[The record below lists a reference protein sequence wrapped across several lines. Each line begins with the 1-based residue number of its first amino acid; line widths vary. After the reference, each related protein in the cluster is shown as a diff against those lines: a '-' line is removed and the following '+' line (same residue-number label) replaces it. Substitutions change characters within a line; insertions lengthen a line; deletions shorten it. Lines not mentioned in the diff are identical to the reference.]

1 MTRRTCS
8 TVDDFFNLFF
18 CCNSYLH
25 NTCQGHVCR
34 KFVTGICSTDLVT
47 WAKAPQIQGG
57 GSVVY
62 ISFPPIL
69 LQACEQRSLEL
80 LLISIPLGNSIVGA
94 MAH

>member
-1 MTRRTCS
+1 MTFS
-8 TVDDFFNLFF
+8 ILFF
-18 CCNSYLH
+18 VVATVICATLVRDMY
-25 NTCQGHVCR
+25 R
-34 KFVTGICSTDLVT
+34 KFVAGICSTDLVT

-94 MAH
+94 MTH